1 MNYKN
6 VRYKA
11 SINFEIKTYEI
22 DIAGHV
28 NNIVY
33 VKWLEDLRCK
43 FFEQFFPIDSLLA
56 QNLYPVITS
65 TNISYKRQLKLG
77 DKPTGFI
84 WTQDI
89 KHNVMTLKIKFIINE
104 KICVQAEQK
113 CILLN
118 LKNGKMDKK
127 ILSSSLTDEVPM

>member
-22 DIAGHV
+22 DSAGHV

-43 FFEQFFPIDSLLA
+43 FFEQFLPIDSLLA
-56 QNLYPVITS
+56 HNLYPVITS
-65 TNISYKRQLKLG
+65 TNIVYKRQLKLY

-84 WTQDI
+84 WAEDI
-89 KHNVMTLKIKFIINE
+89 KHNVMILKIKFINNE
-104 KICVQAEQK
+104 NICAVAEQK
-113 CILLN
+113 CILMD
-118 LKNGKMDKK
+118 LKNWKMDKVV
-127 ILSSSLTDEVPM
+127 LSSSLTDEVLI